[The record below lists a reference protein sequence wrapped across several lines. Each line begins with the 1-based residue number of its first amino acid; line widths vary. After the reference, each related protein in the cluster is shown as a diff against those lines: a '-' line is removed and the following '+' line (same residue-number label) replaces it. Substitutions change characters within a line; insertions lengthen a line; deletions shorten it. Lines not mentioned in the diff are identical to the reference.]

1 MAALDDLINK
11 IDNPELKLQM
21 QHVVR
26 KLLKQKKFGLVFED
40 HLPESTILQEREV
53 RVGLTVTYK
62 SEPLKERFFVRAI
75 NNDIAECISL
85 NDTTLTRAIPIGDLV
100 PFATFGEPIYPYLQ
114 VQDTISTAP
123 DSPLWHS
130 LIQTTITMHYNCLPI
145 YIPAMFTAYL
155 STRPITLALT
165 IGNTTMTM

>member
-62 SEPLKERFFVRAI
+62 SEPLKERFLF
-75 NNDIAECISL
+75 E
-85 NDTTLTRAIPIGDLV
+85 
-100 PFATFGEPIYPYLQ
+100 
-114 VQDTISTAP
+114 
-123 DSPLWHS
+123 
-130 LIQTTITMHYNCLPI
+130 
-145 YIPAMFTAYL
+145 L
-155 STRPITLALT
+155 ST
-165 IGNTTMTM
+165 TT